1 MKRGRH
7 PAISTQSHTT
17 GSYQI
22 SLKKDI
28 AAQHL
33 SIFVTSAHLP
43 IELSNQPV
51 QLARTGEVL
60 TVHVKRHSHDVVSY
74 YTLDTTA
81 VMYTDV
87 DANHALLVAEQLND
101 ARRCLGDSFLKHTDW
116 VTATRRINAEPLL

>member
-7 PAISTQSHTT
+7 PAMSTQSHTT
-17 GSYQI
+17 SSYQI
-22 SLKKDI
+22 SFKKDI
-28 AAQHL
+28 TAQHL

-43 IELSNQPV
+43 IELSNKPV

-60 TVHVKRHSHDVVSY
+60 TVHVKKHSHDVVSY

-87 DANHALLVAEQLND
+87 DANRALLVGERDDD
-101 ARRCLGDSFLKHTDW
+101 AGRCLGAVSSNIQTG
-116 VTATRRINAEPLL
+116 

>member
-1 MKRGRH
+1 MKRGRQ

-28 AAQHL
+28 TAQHL

-87 DANHALLVAEQLND
+87 DANHALLVGKRDDD
-101 ARRCLGDSFLKHTDW
+101 AGRCLGAVSSNIQTG
-116 VTATRRINAEPLL
+116 